1 MKHIYRAL
9 AYLVRRVSL
18 RYQRPCSANQVK
30 AEESLTPPNVVRMSA
45 IGKGKLHHRDSYIPN
60 RPRTSPCSEAS
71 LTALR
76 PQHKIKIVTVDND
89 IDSSRETTLNYI
101 QDELRALCLKRG
113 ELHTQVSCRPTPMM
127 AVQMINESQDTRD
140 QPPSTSMPLAIRE
153 ADAPSVPSAPPP
165 RRKPVYLKLTED
177 PVESG
182 LLHHMLNHAPVSRIK
197 RTLQVTKG
205 LRCDQVVSE
214 PHCGACATA
223 RARKH
228 KMRDHGR
235 PTSDVNQVAY
245 LYSIGEENLLTT
257 TISDPNHWEEYD
269 SEEDEPEPTL
279 CSLPNQGG
287 SWVTVILTEAPLVC
301 SSMPSSQWRRGR
313 KGYQATEWWTRYQF
327 PLTSRT
333 SQIIQA
339 PRGSTHCLIV
349 VKMQFRCPNYEKV
362 RRC

>member
-1 MKHIYRAL
+1 M
-9 AYLVRRVSL
+9 L
-18 RYQRPCSANQVK
+18 RQPSEGRGIT
-30 AEESLTPPNVVRMSA
+30 TPPNVVRMSA

-101 QDELRALCLKRG
+101 QDELRAPCLKRG

-228 KMRDHGR
+228 KMKDHGR

-245 LYSIGEENLLTT
+245 LYSIGEEDLLTT

-279 CSLPNQGG
+279 CSL
-287 SWVTVILTEAPLVC
+287 C
-301 SSMPSSQWRRGR
+301 SQSDGYEIGDEDIGHLSRRPSS
-313 KGYQATEWWTRYQF
+313 
-327 PLTSRT
+327 
-333 SQIIQA
+333 
-339 PRGSTHCLIV
+339 RGSMKAIPSGI
-349 VKMQFRCPNYEKV
+349 RSEKRLSHV
-362 RRC
+362 ECFSM